1 MVAGG
6 DWSIGL
12 WLDRD
17 NQSVLPGQDT
27 AVMSTNGTPI
37 HSPPMDT
44 TQNRYLVRRTS
55 LSSDSRHWLASGQAG
70 MNAAQRMIDL
80 EGQPCKTF
88 NTPAL

>member
-37 HSPPMDT
+37 HSPHGHHT
-44 TQNRYLVRRTS
+44 KQIL
-55 LSSDSRHWLASGQAG
+55 GQE
-70 MNAAQRMIDL
+70 DVTKL
-80 EGQPCKTF
+80 GQ
-88 NTPAL
+88 